1 MPPGIRACT
10 EQIAVRHALMLRQK
24 GIHGSTSQPPRLGY
38 WGWKYTMNNAYEV
51 RNPSFS
57 DMTLDQQ
64 IEAGIND
71 WCAEGAS
78 GHPYFGQ
85 SKAEAEAIR
94 AQYGAA

>member
-1 MPPGIRACT
+1 MQA
-10 EQIAVRHALMLRQK
+10 
-24 GIHGSTSQPPRLGY
+24 
-38 WGWKYTMNNAYEV
+38 AYEV

-57 DMTLDQQ
+57 DMTLEQQ
-64 IEAGIND
+64 IEVGIND

-94 AQYGAA
+94 AQYNNA

>member
-1 MPPGIRACT
+1 M
-10 EQIAVRHALMLRQK
+10 
-24 GIHGSTSQPPRLGY
+24 SQ
-38 WGWKYTMNNAYEV
+38 AYEV

-57 DMTLDQQ
+57 DMNLQQQ

-94 AQYGAA
+94 AQYGNR